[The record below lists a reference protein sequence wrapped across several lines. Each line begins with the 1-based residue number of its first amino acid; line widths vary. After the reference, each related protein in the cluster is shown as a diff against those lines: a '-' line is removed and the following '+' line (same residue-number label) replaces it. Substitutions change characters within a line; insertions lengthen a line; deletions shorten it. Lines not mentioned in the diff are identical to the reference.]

1 MDNLQVDA
9 FLPHG
14 MCYMWRW
21 DMLILHVGSDIL
33 IALAYFSIPAAM
45 IVLMRNRPDVPKPI
59 FRLFVAFILLC
70 GITHLI
76 SVVVV
81 WEPIYLIQGLAKL
94 ATAGVSIATA
104 IVLWPLIPRAIAMP
118 SVRDL
123 ETRNMEIDALNARL
137 RDRLDSLST
146 LAGGVSHEFN
156 NLLTVIS
163 GNVEL
168 LQMDETDPE
177 KLLKYQAIDL
187 AARRCTDTCAKMLAY
202 SGKGHFVLEEVD
214 LGSLLGEIN
223 LSEPENCSVT
233 INKEPGLPPVN
244 ASRRQMTQLIHSLFD
259 NAVEGIADSPRSH
272 GHITLSIGRQE
283 LDSGQLARSA
293 FECDARAG
301 EFIVLEIADNGIGMD
316 QSTREHMFDPY
327 FSTKFTGRGLGLAAV
342 QGIVRGHDGCL
353 FVNSEPGK
361 GTSIRLALP
370 VAAALTEQYRPPK
383 CEQPQTVLVVDDEQ
397 AVLDLARSYLEELG
411 MTVLTAGDSASALA
425 LVKTYGQQID
435 ALILDFLMPNET
447 GLQLLD
453 KISRVIEVDTYLTSG
468 FTRGEIG
475 DSDIRQLLTGFI
487 AKPFSYED
495 MRAIFGSRAIPEPNA
510 DE

>member
-1 MDNLQVDA
+1 MDSLQFDT
-9 FLPHG
+9 FMPHG

-59 FRLFVAFILLC
+59 FRLFVAFIILC

-76 SVVVV
+76 SVIVV
-81 WEPIYLIQGLAKL
+81 WEPLYLLQGLAKL

-104 IVLWPLIPRAIAMP
+104 LVLWPLIPKAIAMP

-123 ETRNMEIDALNARL
+123 ENRNAEIDALNSRL

-168 LQMDETDPE
+168 LQMDETNAE

-187 AARRCTDTCAKMLAY
+187 AARRCTDTCSKMLAY
-202 SGKGHFVLEEVD
+202 SGKGHFILEEFD
-214 LGSLLGEIN
+214 LNALLKDIH
-223 LSEPENCSVT
+223 LQEPENCTLT
-233 INKEPGLPPVN
+233 INTEPGLPPVH
-244 ASRRQMTQLIHSLFD
+244 ASSRQLTQLIYSLFE
-259 NAVEGIADSPRSH
+259 NASEGVADSPRSQ
-272 GHITLSIGRQE
+272 GHITVSTGKQH
-283 LDSGQLARSA
+283 LDLNQLAKAA
-293 FECDARAG
+293 FECSAPAG
-301 EFIVLEIADNGIGMD
+301 EFVILEITDNGIGMD
-316 QSTREHMFDPY
+316 SKTVEHMFDPY

-353 FVNSEPGK
+353 FVDSTPGK
-361 GTSIRLALP
+361 GTTIRLALP
-370 VAAALTEQYRPPK
+370 VAAALTQQYRTPRCHSPR
-383 CEQPQTVLVVDDEQ
+383 TVLVVDDEQ
-397 AVLDLARSYLEELG
+397 AVLDLARRYLEELG
-411 MTVLTAGDSASALA
+411 IEVLTASDSTTALT
-425 LVKTYGQQID
+425 LVREYEERID
-435 ALILDFLMPNET
+435 ALILDYLMPNET

-475 DSDIRQLLTGFI
+475 DADIRELLTGFI
-487 AKPFSYED
+487 AKPFSRED
-495 MRAIFGSRAIPEPNA
+495 LRDLFADTGSEARVTQN
-510 DE
+510 